1 MSTCRH
7 LCPVWP
13 IRHECTMEAAMSI
26 TVWSSTLGALHT
38 LAVCGPCYQA
48 WRAMPTNQIM
58 GATVNLVP
66 ALTWNGRRA

>member
-1 MSTCRH
+1 
-7 LCPVWP
+7 
-13 IRHECTMEAAMSI
+13 MEAAMSI